1 MSGTRFDAL
10 ARSCASFEWEK
21 PGKSDGLLAKVKS
34 VRRRIARL
42 VRELGLHRVMPLK
55 FRVTIDSDHKH
66 PIAKNVFD
74 RKNEASRA
82 EPEMDYRYHVLLLGE
97 RGLGVLLDGDGPL
110 VHFCGARAP
119 CTSPISHRQ

>member
-1 MSGTRFDAL
+1 M
-10 ARSCASFEWEK
+10 
-21 PGKSDGLLAKVKS
+21 
-34 VRRRIARL
+34 RRRIARL

-55 FRVTIDSDHKH
+55 FRVTTDSDHKH
-66 PIAKNVFD
+66 PIAKNVFV
-74 RKNEASRA
+74 RKIEALRA

-110 VHFCGARAP
+110 VHFCGARSP